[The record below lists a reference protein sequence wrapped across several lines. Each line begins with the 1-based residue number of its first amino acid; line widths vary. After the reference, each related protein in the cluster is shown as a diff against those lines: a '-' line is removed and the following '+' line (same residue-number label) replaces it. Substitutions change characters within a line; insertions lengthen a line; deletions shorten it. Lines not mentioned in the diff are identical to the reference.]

1 MDRNGYCDE
10 FQKLRK
16 PLMFYQELSSAG
28 MKLYSLVC
36 TSNFKPDKNIDTS
49 SAAGHNNRKRRWKYE
64 EDENYFT
71 HDSNISNRFDYQR
84 GSEELLSQTG
94 MVANGTIMSPTQT
107 NMADVNDAKKVKL
120 DQSQAGPSKV
130 LHVRNVPQDATVADI
145 VMLGVPFGKVTN
157 YVLLTKKAQALV
169 EMEDVQKATA
179 MRDYYTMH
187 TPQLRGKN
195 VHVQFSNHIELKTD
209 SASPQVPLHPSAAG
223 VNNMTQTVLQA
234 ANEVVSDENKKTV
247 LRVIVEHLLYHVTID
262 VLYEIF
268 RKFGAV
274 QKIITFNKNNT
285 FQALIQMA
293 NPLSARL
300 AKDDLNGKNIYN
312 GCCTLKIDF
321 SKLNALNVKYNNE
334 KSRDFTNNN
343 LPAGDIT
350 LDQGVAAFGK
360 LAMHPE
366 GFISPQGML
375 ASPFTM
381 PGFGATPLTA
391 YGAAAATAGEG
402 GTGLM
407 NGNRSGRSAPLIP
420 GIPNGS
426 SQLAGIPGFPHHAA
440 ALGAGLP
447 MPGQQQTGPVLL
459 VSNLNEQKITPDD
472 LFTLFGV
479 YGDVQRVKI
488 IFNKKDNAL
497 VQFADAL
504 QAQTAL
510 THTDKLKL
518 WGKQIKVA
526 PSKHPVVQMPK
537 EGQPDAGLT
546 KDFVNSPLHR
556 FKKPNSKNH
565 HNIFPPSATLH
576 LSNIPLNVTEEQIKD
591 AFQQTG
597 GSVVAFKFFPVTK
610 TDESS
615 DSRKDRKMALIQMG
629 SIEEATHALIAMHN
643 YQLSDSSH
651 LRVSFSKST
660 I

>member
-350 LDQGVAAFGK
+350 LDQGVAAFG
-360 LAMHPE
+360 
-366 GFISPQGML
+366 SPQGML

-391 YGAAAATAGEG
+391 YGAAAATAG
-402 GTGLM
+402 
-407 NGNRSGRSAPLIP
+407 A
-420 GIPNGS
+420 

>member
-366 GFISPQGML
+366 GFI
-375 ASPFTM
+375 T
-381 PGFGATPLTA
+381 
-391 YGAAAATAGEG
+391 
-402 GTGLM
+402 
-407 NGNRSGRSAPLIP
+407 
-420 GIPNGS
+420 

>member
-366 GFISPQGML
+366 GFIK
-375 ASPFTM
+375 
-381 PGFGATPLTA
+381 
-391 YGAAAATAGEG
+391 G

>member
-366 GFISPQGML
+366 GFITTHANLGHPHHALQQQHH
-375 ASPFTM
+375 A
-381 PGFGATPLTA
+381 
-391 YGAAAATAGEG
+391 
-402 GTGLM
+402 
-407 NGNRSGRSAPLIP
+407 
-420 GIPNGS
+420 